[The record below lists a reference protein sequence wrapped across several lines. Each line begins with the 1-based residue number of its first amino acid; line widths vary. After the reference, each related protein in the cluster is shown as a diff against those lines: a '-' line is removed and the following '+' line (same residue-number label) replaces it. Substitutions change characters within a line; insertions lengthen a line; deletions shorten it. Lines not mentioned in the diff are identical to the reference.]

1 MNMRMGRI
9 GLAMMTASIGA
20 MAFGDELGRATES
33 LNALSRTMRLTQPS
47 KHKNKPNKL
56 SQKKRRLNARRLGK
70 FK

>member
-1 MNMRMGRI
+1 MRMGRI
-9 GLAMMTASIGA
+9 GLGMVLASMSA
-20 MAFGDELGRATES
+20 MAFGDALGQATES
-33 LNALSRTMRLTQPS
+33 LNVLSRTMRLTQPS